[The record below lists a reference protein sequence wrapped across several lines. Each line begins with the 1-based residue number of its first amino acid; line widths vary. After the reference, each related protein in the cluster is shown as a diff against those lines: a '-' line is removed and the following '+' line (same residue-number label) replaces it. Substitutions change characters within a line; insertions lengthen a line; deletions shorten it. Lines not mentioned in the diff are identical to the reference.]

1 MDELK
6 NPEERNDT
14 EKSARW
20 LFSKEL
26 TEAWERLEEHTRQ
39 RPGPHLLVALVVGYF
54 LQLFPFRSL
63 LMLFLKLCVI
73 LTRPV
78 LLLVCA
84 FQLVKHLSKSSN
96 SDAVP
101 S

>member
-6 NPEERNDT
+6 NAEERNNP
-14 EKSARW
+14 EKSAGW
-20 LFSKEL
+20 PFSNEL
-26 TEAWERLEEHTRQ
+26 TEAWERLEERTRR
-39 RPGPHLLVALVVGYF
+39 RPGFHLFLALIVGYF
-54 LQLFPFRSL
+54 LRLFPFRSL
-63 LMLFLKLCVI
+63 LMLFLKLCVV

-84 FQLVKHLSKSSN
+84 FQLIKHLSKRSD